1 MRTESQRIVPV
12 NEGEQ
17 SDSDMY
23 SFLVI
28 KPMLMYS
35 KVKGLQTS
43 HQRALS
49 FNLVNPIYTWLT
61 EIKIHNKNCV
71 NICLFN

>member
-1 MRTESQRIVPV
+1 
-12 NEGEQ
+12 
-17 SDSDMY
+17 
-23 SFLVI
+23 
-28 KPMLMYS
+28 MLTYS

-61 EIKIHNKNCV
+61 EIKIHNRNCV